1 MINIC
6 YSKPQGVILYRYS
19 GRVDGIG
26 SYGGSDA
33 SGGLWA
39 STHMLRLCRM
49 VFEGKICPVFLKG
62 FHIFHTDCAW
72 SGIAVGFWHT
82 AAKIRG
88 EGHA

>member
-6 YSKPQGVILYRYS
+6 YSYPQGVILYRYS

-26 SYGGSDA
+26 SGGGGAA
-33 SGGLWA
+33 SVSLRA
-39 STHMLRLCRM
+39 STRMLRLCRT
-49 VFEGKICPVFLKG
+49 VFEGKLCPVFLKG

-72 SGIAVGFWHT
+72 SGIAAGFWQ
-82 AAKIRG
+82 AAAEIRG